1 MILDAKEQWYTLENL
16 EKVEHLQLLPI
27 DADAIENGKRC
38 LEIPEGVKSISEDAA
53 AVYNIGSIVSNISYI
68 LDHRELQRIEWEK
81 KLRQRRLI
89 KMTFPKEAGATASER
104 SAYLVGKELRVR
116 LVKMHLPASLESVS
130 AAAFPRFLEAIEV
143 DEGNAQYASVDG
155 VLFSKDLKKL
165 IRYPGYAGDQ
175 YSIPEG
181 TECIAQEAFSGCY
194 LKKLTL
200 PASIKT
206 IERNAFRGMSGLEE
220 MDCQSED
227 IALGTGLFS
236 ESKLDQIDWWP
247 WDSITKAAFMNSS
260 IEHIRI
266 PERVEAIED
275 YAFAGCRY
283 VREITV
289 SEGVKSIE
297 RNSFRLGM
305 GFDGNVFLPLHL
317 YPMIYRFPPLT
328 TINGMPKRKI
338 SERYLSGENC
348 REDREVMIEQQLELE
363 TALGKL
369 NFMNIAARRY
379 IQAELQC
386 LNSMI

>member
-1 MILDAKEQWYTLENL
+1 MGEETSSAPLNQD
-16 EKVEHLQLLPI
+16 
-27 DADAIENGKRC
+27 D
-38 LEIPEGVKSISEDAA
+38 ISEGSRG
-53 AVYNIGSIVSNISYI
+53 NRIGTV
-68 LDHRELQRIEWEK
+68 
-81 KLRQRRLI
+81 
-89 KMTFPKEAGATASER
+89 
-104 SAYLVGKELRVR
+104 
-116 LVKMHLPASLESVS
+116 SVS
-130 AAAFPRFLEAIEV
+130 GGKGAACTSCENAFPRFLEAIEV

-194 LKKLTL
+194 LKQLTL

-266 PERVEAIED
+266 PEGVEAIED

-305 GFDGNVFLPLHL
+305 GCV
-317 YPMIYRFPPLT
+317 
-328 TINGMPKRKI
+328 K
-338 SERYLSGENC
+338 
-348 REDREVMIEQQLELE
+348 
-363 TALGKL
+363 
-369 NFMNIAARRY
+369 
-379 IQAELQC
+379 
-386 LNSMI
+386 

>member
-1 MILDAKEQWYTLENL
+1 
-16 EKVEHLQLLPI
+16 
-27 DADAIENGKRC
+27 
-38 LEIPEGVKSISEDAA
+38 
-53 AVYNIGSIVSNISYI
+53 
-68 LDHRELQRIEWEK
+68 
-81 KLRQRRLI
+81 
-89 KMTFPKEAGATASER
+89 
-104 SAYLVGKELRVR
+104 
-116 LVKMHLPASLESVS
+116 
-130 AAAFPRFLEAIEV
+130 
-143 DEGNAQYASVDG
+143 
-155 VLFSKDLKKL
+155 
-165 IRYPGYAGDQ
+165 
-175 YSIPEG
+175 
-181 TECIAQEAFSGCY
+181 
-194 LKKLTL
+194 
-200 PASIKT
+200 
-206 IERNAFRGMSGLEE
+206 
-220 MDCQSED
+220 
-227 IALGTGLFS
+227 
-236 ESKLDQIDWWP
+236 
-247 WDSITKAAFMNSS
+247 MNSS

-266 PERVEAIED
+266 PEGVEAIED

-305 GFDGNVFLPLHL
+305 GFDGNISLPLHL